1 MVLRLLQFL
10 SALAVPAAQLL
21 SLGEM
26 LPSFLDAQHLTPYK
40 NWANKTASI
49 SKWSLEVKTELFSE
63 PW

>member
-26 LPSFLDAQHLTPYK
+26 LPSFLDVQHLTPYK
-40 NWANKTASI
+40 NWANKQDSQHL
-49 SKWSLEVKTELFSE
+49 KMEFGGKN
-63 PW
+63 